1 MKVATYVPDVDKAK
15 IKTELI
21 SLLWLEVVSVLAMK
35 NSFIYLLNLMASN

>member
-1 MKVATYVPDVDKAK
+1 VKVATSVPDVDKVK